1 MLKSFRLR
9 DKLKK
14 KKKKKGNAGRI
25 IAGAT
30 TALIGIGFL
39 SATADAVRRV

>member
-1 MLKSFRLR
+1 MIKSFRLR

-14 KKKKKGNAGRI
+14 KKKKGNAGRL

-30 TALIGIGFL
+30 GAIIGIAFL
-39 SATADAVRRV
+39 GATLGAVKRV